1 MARRNRRIFKTKKD
15 KVIKKNLVRNTLI
28 ILILIVFLFVIY
40 RFNFST
46 KSELVDAIKIN
57 FKEYGEDISLE
68 NSEIDLEVFTDR
80 NGEKYIILPDQING
94 YYVNQYYITDNR
106 VQNKVKEENSNVI
119 INTITD
125 EIQNVVENILPEN
138 TESQVND
145 TNEIK
150 SENVMQTEKI
160 AGLRKKFL
168 TSNDLEE
175 SEEEKEKSEDNTNTV
190 VENVESTN
198 TVVENTVSTN
208 TIVENEISTNTTVA
222 PENEIIENT
231 VVEENKVNNE
241 VNAENTV
248 EENKIDNETIE
259 KPAYNP
265 DTVVEKVGLKP
276 GSKFTVKETSGEDR
290 YSIGDVS
297 IEVEYQ
303 TIKVGDT
310 KLYKQELTFEE
321 NETKFIANGYIPT
334 GYSLNAISIN
344 KSQEEIQNIEMEI
357 KQSEDFKE
365 FHPVFAYN
373 ILFEKDGNVYEPTEF
388 APSINVKA
396 ISTTHL
402 NNVKNE
408 LNVKLVRFKNNDIA
422 LMSLE
427 NEVLD
432 VIEEFKNEDVEFG
445 FDSVEMDT
453 DKFVEYTYVAIAEDI
468 RTEEQI
474 VIDTYESDKNFYLGK
489 NYTDNKD
496 GNNTGKYTE
505 DNLAK
510 VTVNYHSIPEN
521 PITGNEDSENF
532 IDYSKINVTSVRE
545 PLTGM
550 PANTADCKVTIEVN
564 SDVEVGSN
572 WRMQVTFKDSRYNSN
587 FDIIESSAYKKID
600 YRTFELSSSAGNQLI
615 DNKIEVLV
623 RVEGSRTTPSNLV
636 LALKPDSVNLVT
648 IENYDYEMSQI
659 SASISANENEKQNL
673 VSYKTCLPIIDGK
686 ISFELIDNPFMNRP
700 VATKRYS
707 DSLKPGEEVLLGFDG
722 WKNDAYTIS
731 INNNTK
737 VQKAEIPVSPENK
750 EITVDLYADWKIA
763 NVVFMKQG
771 GTGDGRTLGQELGSW
786 NDAINKLNENPKYA
800 SNASDRELNIIIVS
814 GGEINSDNSDNKAF
828 KKADVGY
835 TVTSLYDGH
844 DYRLNE
850 NAKVKLTYNVEIEND
865 LQMAFLNITGSGNY
879 NENNSENFKEYN
891 NNGTQK
897 YHWTISGNSYNLRI
911 GRGMTPLNVS
921 DTTTTFA
928 QVQGGSGEKEE
939 YKTVIESGRYSNVYV
954 ENGND
959 STSKNRNVLAN
970 FVLGADYDKA
980 LNNNENLNIY
990 YRLTARYEK
999 GIVSTISNSDT
1010 IYNIC
1015 VKSGKI
1021 GIDFYEQYGETGSEQ
1036 NLAGTAGIAIAGYTN
1051 GDNTTSSYDKGNR
1064 VLTVEGGQIVNITSG
1079 LCVNSNYANLANTHI
1094 YIKGSGANIQYISAG
1109 SFQLNTA
1116 GDRILQMTDGI
1127 VQYAIAGG
1135 INGCASKD
1143 GAGTLN
1149 GNTLLYIGG
1158 NATIGGDDRLVNKK
1172 FSPTADKIYDLEYG
1186 NVLGA
1191 GNGKSGNATAG
1202 NLNSSHVIIDGNA
1215 KILKNVYGGGNFGK
1229 VAQNSKVDILG
1240 GTIGGNVYGGSN
1252 QNGVDG
1258 NVEINM
1264 KNGTVDGTVYGG
1276 SNVNGTVKGNAK
1288 ITLSGGTVNANNEGK
1303 DAIFVGGCG
1312 LGTSVNG
1319 TSQIIVNND
1328 SNNVNI
1334 TGNIYGGSEM
1344 GAVDGISAITV
1355 NQKSE
1360 DRNINIAG
1368 NIYGAGKGNNV
1379 RPATN
1384 KEVSVTI
1391 DGGRYENL
1399 KVFGGANI
1407 NGTITGNIT
1416 VKVGEKA
1423 PTYVNEVYAGGNNAQ
1438 VKCTDNKPYKN
1449 EMYLYENAEVGNAYS
1464 GGNNAGVEE
1473 SRTIAMYVKGKAR
1486 NIYGGSNSAGTVG
1499 ETLIKCENTE
1509 NVGNVY
1515 GGGFG
1520 ENTVAKKTTVE
1531 LLNSIVENVYGGGEL
1546 GNVDGET
1553 SVRISSTTVNGS
1565 AFAAGKGDERNACNK
1580 ALVKGPTKIIAE
1592 GTTIIKNNLFG
1603 GGDAANVG
1611 AIGDTSTDQIAG
1623 ADSYVYISGAT
1634 INGSVYGGSN
1644 QAKIFGNANLFIGK
1658 SAIDQGYEQGKI
1670 EISGTIFGG
1679 GESRTGS
1686 DVFDYNFKS
1695 INGNIKINL
1704 DGTDYDTTENNSI
1717 NIKGSIFG
1725 SGNASSAAKDGDITI
1740 KNYGSRENKIIKKGI
1755 SVQRATNVVID
1766 NSVMN
1771 LEGTTDSTNT
1781 YFKDVA
1787 YAFNIIGKLTIK
1799 NGTMLYLEN
1808 GANRLS
1814 SFYSMVDKDGSEVP
1828 AEVTFSEDGIT
1839 VTKNV
1844 DNRIY
1849 LYNGSNLNISARE
1862 DVQGEY
1868 GHVEGMTFF
1877 GVYQGENLYSG
1888 IYDENYQI
1896 GKAPEWGERNFTTS
1910 YVLGLHQRDPEH
1922 DITKNGFYTTYEIL
1936 TPEADKLQKENNLTS
1951 DQYNSTG
1958 SYYGYIEPTP
1968 KDYQYYAW
1976 YTGLNRL
1983 KRIEITADSLIV
1995 TNYSTLGAVDVS
2007 LKELDAIKKNGTLTI
2022 QDFSVNWEDD
2032 NITLVDKSEIENI
2045 SEDANTKFA
2054 LAMKTGNAGWASDA
2068 NTNFKYDDG
2077 KGSFTGDEQYTFENA
2092 DTTTTVGLY
2101 LYHSKNVEIEEN
2113 KKLGTGEILM
2123 NLTYME
2129 GPNLYTVEVVIHLS
2143 MSMQL
2148 DKDTGYNAAITP
2160 GVKYDL
2166 FTTSATDITT
2176 DSSFSTFLELS
2187 QRNFRD
2193 QIINGSKRDDEYYQK
2208 LTRVLNTSYML
2219 PEKTNITMVD
2229 LSKNNEPKFYYY
2241 TVKTPQNIFY
2251 LKDFIAMGSKD
2262 GDKKELYNE
2271 TLMNNSYYDSN
2282 LKFHYEAF
2290 IFIVDFKDVDFPEG
2304 ENAKI
2309 TSDPEMTIELH
2320 SEQLNDANIPE
2331 LNIGLI
2337 SSQLSA
2343 HRTKYNVYRANSQN
2357 GVSISPR
2364 IQNLYVGNTAS
2375 ITVGTSFSTEQ
2386 VEGATPTNT
2395 QYFNKKLGAVVT
2407 LTKDGREVQG
2417 SELLGTW
2424 IEIDGARYHP
2434 RSDGTIRVKLNDI
2447 VANVSKRLVIN
2458 ATNSSLASGAY
2469 KLSIKTFASADG
2481 KYYGT
2486 EKHLAEDTI
2495 DLNIVNNRYG
2505 LNSKLPDNQAV
2516 IDCSTG
2522 LTLNEQGYAS
2532 RDEET
2537 SNTLDVQLEYN
2548 STLTT
2553 PYITV
2558 ALERREYGEKGEI
2571 TTEKIYNKNYQTVD
2585 LADYVELIS
2594 EDGQV
2599 LTKAPKEI
2607 TNEGRIEYEAVS
2619 TENIK
2624 SNSSSLGD
2632 AVFNLKYKIK
2642 PPADGEKLVT
2652 GTYRL
2657 VFTLYDISQEEREVV
2672 INPDTNTSETLPII
2686 PGTNTTTNTS
2696 ITKPDITHEIVTV
2709 YKPIGDVFS
2718 YIIIK

>member
-68 NSEIDLEVFTDR
+68 NSEIDLEVFTDT

-125 EIQNVVENILPEN
+125 EIQN
-138 TESQVND
+138 
-145 TNEIK
+145 
-150 SENVMQTEKI
+150 
-160 AGLRKKFL
+160 
-168 TSNDLEE
+168 
-175 SEEEKEKSEDNTNTV
+175 
-190 VENVESTN
+190 
-198 TVVENTVSTN
+198 VVENTVSTN

-344 KSQEEIQNIEMEI
+344 KSQEEIKNIEMEI

-396 ISTTHL
+396 ISTIHL

-572 WRMQVTFKDSRYNSN
+572 WRMQVTFKDSRYNNN

-659 SASISANENEKQNL
+659 SASISADENEKQNL

-707 DSLKPGEEVLLGFDG
+707 DSTKPEEEVLLGFDG
-722 WKNDAYTIS
+722 WKNSAYNIS

-737 VQKAEIPVSPENK
+737 VQKLEIPASLENK
-750 EITVDLYADWKIA
+750 EITLDLYADWKIA

-771 GTGDGRTLGQELGSW
+771 GTGDGKTLGNEVGSW
-786 NDAINKLNENPKYA
+786 NEAINKLNQNPKYA

-814 GGEINSDNSDNKAF
+814 GGEIGSDNTNNKAF
-828 KKADVGY
+828 GKANVGY
-835 TVTSLYDGH
+835 TVTSLYNSH

-850 NAKVKLTYNVEIEND
+850 NAKIKLNYNVEIEND
-865 LQMAFLNITGSGNY
+865 LQMAFLNIAGSENY
-879 NENNSENFKEYN
+879 NENNPTDFI
-891 NNGTQK
+891 
-897 YHWTISGNSYNLRI
+897 YHDVNRKFNYTIIGNSYNLRI
-911 GRGMTPLNVS
+911 GRGMTPLNAS
-921 DTTTTFA
+921 ESTTTFA
-928 QVQGGSGEKEE
+928 QLQGAGGENKE
-939 YKTVIESGRYSNVYV
+939 YKTVIESGKYSNIFV
-954 ENGND
+954 EKG
-959 STSKNRNVLAN
+959 KNPNAPKSDRQVLATCII
-970 FVLGADYDKA
+970 GSDYDKA
-980 LNNNENLNIY
+980 LNNNEDLKVY
-990 YRLTARYEK
+990 YRLLARDDAR
-999 GIVSTISNSDT
+999 GIISTISDT
-1010 IYNIC
+1010 EDKIYDIYI
-1015 VKSGKI
+1015 KSGKI
-1021 GIDFYEQYGETGSEQ
+1021 GTDSYEKYTSTEANQYFAS
-1036 NLAGTAGIAIAGYTN
+1036 TAGIMLSGS
-1051 GDNTTSSYDKGNR
+1051 TTDSQTISYDKGNR
-1064 VLTVEGGQIVNITSG
+1064 ILTVEGGQIANLTGG
-1079 LCVNSNYANLANTHI
+1079 LCSSPNNLTNTYI
-1094 YIKGSGANIQYISAG
+1094 YVKGSGANIQYISGG
-1109 SFQLNTA
+1109 SVMTTTS
-1116 GDRILQMTDGI
+1116 GDKIIQMTDGI
-1127 VQYAIAGG
+1127 VQYSIVGG
-1135 INGCASKD
+1135 INGYESST
-1143 GAGTLN
+1143 GN
-1149 GNTLLYIGG
+1149 GILTGNALIYLGG
-1158 NATIGGDDRLVNKK
+1158 NATVGGDGRLANKK
-1172 FSPTADKIYDLEYG
+1172 YSPDKESIYKLEYG

-1191 GNGKSGNATAG
+1191 GNGKNGEVDVG
-1202 NLNSSHVIIDGNA
+1202 KLNSSHVIIDGNA

-1229 VAQNSKVDILG
+1229 VAQNSKIDILG

-1258 NVEINM
+1258 NIEINI
-1264 KNGTVDGTVYGG
+1264 KNGIVDGTIYGG

-1288 ITLSGGTVNANNEGK
+1288 ITLSGGSVNANNEGK
-1303 DAIFVGGCG
+1303 DAIFIGGCG
-1312 LGTSVNG
+1312 LATSVNG
-1319 TSQIIVNND
+1319 TSQVIVNND

-1334 TGNIYGGSEM
+1334 AGNIYGGSEM

-1355 NQKSE
+1355 NSKNE

-1438 VKCTDNKPYKN
+1438 VKCTDSKPYKN
-1449 EMYLYENAEVGNAYS
+1449 EMYLYENAEVGNAFN

-1611 AIGDTSTDQIAG
+1611 AIGDTSTEQIAG

-1658 SAIDQGYEQGKI
+1658 SAINEGYEQGKI
-1670 EISGTIFGG
+1670 EISDTIFGG

-1814 SFYSMVDKDGSEVP
+1814 SFYSMVDKDGTEVP

-1888 IYDENYQI
+1888 IYDENYEI
-1896 GKAPEWGERNFTTS
+1896 GKAPVWGERNFTTS

-1922 DITKNGFYTTYEIL
+1922 DITKNGFYTAYEIL

-1976 YTGLNRL
+1976 YTGLNL
-1983 KRIEITADSLIV
+1983 SLIH
-1995 TNYSTLGAVDVS
+1995 
-2007 LKELDAIKKNGTLTI
+2007 I
-2022 QDFSVNWEDD
+2022 
-2032 NITLVDKSEIENI
+2032 
-2045 SEDANTKFA
+2045 
-2054 LAMKTGNAGWASDA
+2054 
-2068 NTNFKYDDG
+2068 
-2077 KGSFTGDEQYTFENA
+2077 
-2092 DTTTTVGLY
+2092 
-2101 LYHSKNVEIEEN
+2101 
-2113 KKLGTGEILM
+2113 
-2123 NLTYME
+2123 
-2129 GPNLYTVEVVIHLS
+2129 
-2143 MSMQL
+2143 
-2148 DKDTGYNAAITP
+2148 
-2160 GVKYDL
+2160 
-2166 FTTSATDITT
+2166 
-2176 DSSFSTFLELS
+2176 
-2187 QRNFRD
+2187 
-2193 QIINGSKRDDEYYQK
+2193 
-2208 LTRVLNTSYML
+2208 
-2219 PEKTNITMVD
+2219 
-2229 LSKNNEPKFYYY
+2229 
-2241 TVKTPQNIFY
+2241 
-2251 LKDFIAMGSKD
+2251 
-2262 GDKKELYNE
+2262 
-2271 TLMNNSYYDSN
+2271 
-2282 LKFHYEAF
+2282 
-2290 IFIVDFKDVDFPEG
+2290 
-2304 ENAKI
+2304 
-2309 TSDPEMTIELH
+2309 
-2320 SEQLNDANIPE
+2320 
-2331 LNIGLI
+2331 
-2337 SSQLSA
+2337 
-2343 HRTKYNVYRANSQN
+2343 
-2357 GVSISPR
+2357 
-2364 IQNLYVGNTAS
+2364 
-2375 ITVGTSFSTEQ
+2375 
-2386 VEGATPTNT
+2386 
-2395 QYFNKKLGAVVT
+2395 
-2407 LTKDGREVQG
+2407 
-2417 SELLGTW
+2417 
-2424 IEIDGARYHP
+2424 
-2434 RSDGTIRVKLNDI
+2434 
-2447 VANVSKRLVIN
+2447 
-2458 ATNSSLASGAY
+2458 
-2469 KLSIKTFASADG
+2469 
-2481 KYYGT
+2481 
-2486 EKHLAEDTI
+2486 
-2495 DLNIVNNRYG
+2495 
-2505 LNSKLPDNQAV
+2505 
-2516 IDCSTG
+2516 
-2522 LTLNEQGYAS
+2522 
-2532 RDEET
+2532 
-2537 SNTLDVQLEYN
+2537 
-2548 STLTT
+2548 
-2553 PYITV
+2553 
-2558 ALERREYGEKGEI
+2558 
-2571 TTEKIYNKNYQTVD
+2571 
-2585 LADYVELIS
+2585 
-2594 EDGQV
+2594 
-2599 LTKAPKEI
+2599 
-2607 TNEGRIEYEAVS
+2607 
-2619 TENIK
+2619 
-2624 SNSSSLGD
+2624 
-2632 AVFNLKYKIK
+2632 
-2642 PPADGEKLVT
+2642 
-2652 GTYRL
+2652 
-2657 VFTLYDISQEEREVV
+2657 
-2672 INPDTNTSETLPII
+2672 
-2686 PGTNTTTNTS
+2686 
-2696 ITKPDITHEIVTV
+2696 
-2709 YKPIGDVFS
+2709 
-2718 YIIIK
+2718 

>member
-1 MARRNRRIFKTKKD
+1 MARRNRRILKTKKN
-15 KVIKKNLVRNTLI
+15 KVIQKNLVRNILI

-57 FKEYGEDISLE
+57 FKEYGEEISLE
-68 NSEIDLEVFTDR
+68 NSEMDLEVFTDT

-94 YYVNQYYITDNR
+94 YYVNQYYITENR
-106 VQNKVKEENSNVI
+106 VQDKVTEENKTVTT
-119 INTITD
+119 NTVVN
-125 EIQNVVENILPEN
+125 EIQNNIENIFVDDTEN
-138 TESQVND
+138 QING
-145 TNEIK
+145 
-150 SENVMQTEKI
+150 ENIVQTQEI
-160 AGLRKKFL
+160 AGFKKYFF
-168 TSNDLEE
+168 TSNDLEKG
-175 SEEEKEKSEDNTNTV
+175 EEKVETTNTV
-190 VENVESTN
+190 EEKIETNNTVPSENVVSTN
-198 TVVENTVSTN
+198 TVITNETSTN
-208 TIVENEISTNTTVA
+208 TIVLPENKTTENTVIDENKVNNEIN
-222 PENEIIENT
+222 IENT
-231 VVEENKVNNE
+231 VVEENKV
-241 VNAENTV
+241 
-248 EENKIDNETIE
+248 DNEIGE
-259 KPAYNP
+259 KPTYNT
-265 DTVVEKVGLKP
+265 DTVAQKVGLKP
-276 GSKFTVKETSGEDR
+276 GSKFTVKETNGEDR

-321 NETKFIANGYIPT
+321 NETKFIADGYIPA

-344 KSQEEIQNIEMEI
+344 KTQEEIQNIEMEI
-357 KQSEDFKE
+357 KQTEDFKD

-373 ILFEKDGNVYEPTEF
+373 ILFEKDGDIYEPTEF
-388 APSINVKA
+388 APSISVKA

-427 NEVLD
+427 NEENVASD
-432 VIEEFKNEDVEFG
+432 VIEEFRNEDVEFG

-453 DKFVEYTYVAIAEDI
+453 DKFAEYTYVAIAEDI
-468 RTEEQI
+468 RTEDQI
-474 VIDTYESDKNFYLGK
+474 TIDTYESDKNFYLGK

-521 PITGNEDSENF
+521 PITGNEMLENSIDS
-532 IDYSKINVTSVRE
+532 SKITVNCSEGERINPKMLDIFVTVKISDDVKISSDWIMRVYLNMNSNYNIVELDGYNVTNNNKE
-545 PLTGM
+545 F
-550 PANTADCKVTIEVN
+550 TI
-564 SDVEVGSN
+564 SSN
-572 WRMQVTFKDSRYNSN
+572 
-587 FDIIESSAYKKID
+587 E
-600 YRTFELSSSAGNQLI
+600 GNQLNNNEI
-615 DNKIEVLV
+615 TIKV
-623 RVEGSRTTPSNLV
+623 RIRNDGRGTYPTFSSISVSSENITFSN
-636 LALKPDSVNLVT
+636 
-648 IENYDYEMSQI
+648 IENCDYQMSQV
-659 SASISANENEKQNL
+659 SASISADENEKQNL

-686 ISFELIDNPFMNRP
+686 ISFELIDNPFMDRP

-707 DSLKPGEEVLLGFDG
+707 DSSKADENVLLGFDG

-737 VQKAEIPVSPENK
+737 VQSAEVPVTPGSK

-771 GTGDGRTLGQELGSW
+771 GTGNGKMLGQEVGSW
-786 NDAINKLNENPKYA
+786 NDAISVLTQNPRYA
-800 SNASDRELNIIIVS
+800 SNASDRELNIIIVTGGTIDDTKS
-814 GGEINSDNSDNKAF
+814 GVNNVYSAF
-828 KKADVGY
+828 QESSVGY

-844 DYRLNE
+844 DYRINE
-850 NAKVKLTYNVEIEND
+850 NAIIKIAHNVDVKND

-879 NENNSENFKEYN
+879 NENNPTNFINYDTNKPFNY
-891 NNGTQK
+891 
-897 YHWTISGNSYNLRI
+897 TISGNSYNLRI
-911 GRGMTPLNVS
+911 GRGMTPLS
-921 DTTTTFA
+921 LTKTTTTFA
-928 QVQGGSGEKEE
+928 QLQGAGGERNE
-939 YKTVIESGRYSNVYV
+939 YKTVVESGKYSNIFV
-954 ENGND
+954 EQGNPGSSSSPKD
-959 STSKNRNVLAN
+959 RQILAT
-970 FVLGADYDKA
+970 FVLGSDYDKA
-980 LNNNENLNIY
+980 LNNNDDLNIY
-990 YRLTARYEK
+990 YRLLARDNAK
-999 GIVSTISNSDT
+999 GIISTISDSENK
-1010 IYNIC
+1010 IYDIY

-1021 GIDFYEQYGETGSEQ
+1021 GIDSYEQYTETGAQQYFASTSGIM
-1036 NLAGTAGIAIAGYTN
+1036 LAGAVQVDYIS
-1051 GDNTTSSYDKGNR
+1051 TTYDKGDR
-1064 VLTVEGGQIVNITSG
+1064 VLTVEGGQIANLTGG
-1079 LCVNSNYANLANTHI
+1079 LCVNQSYANLANTYI
-1094 YIKGSGANIQYISAG
+1094 YIKGSGANIQYVSGG
-1109 SFQLNTA
+1109 SVMTTTS
-1116 GDRILQMTDGI
+1116 GDKIIQMTDGI
-1127 VQYAIAGG
+1127 VQYSIIGG
-1135 INGCASKD
+1135 INGNESS
-1143 GAGTLN
+1143 AGN
-1149 GNTLLYIGG
+1149 GILTGNALVYFGG
-1158 NATIGGDDRLVNKK
+1158 NATVGGDGRLINKK
-1172 FSPTADKIYDLEYG
+1172 YSPTQDAIYGLEYG
-1186 NVLGA
+1186 NILGA
-1191 GNGKSGNATAG
+1191 GNGKEGNEDAG
-1202 NLNSSHVIIDGNA
+1202 KLNSSHVIIDGNA

-1240 GTIGGNVYGGSN
+1240 GNIGGNVYGGSN
-1252 QNGVDG
+1252 QNGVEG
-1258 NVEINM
+1258 NAEINM
-1264 KNGTVDGTVYGG
+1264 KNGVVNGTIYGG
-1276 SNVNGTVKGNAK
+1276 SNVRGTVKGNSK
-1288 ITLSGGTVNANNEGK
+1288 ITLSGGTINANNEGK
-1303 DAIFVGGCG
+1303 DAIFIGGCG
-1312 LGTSVNG
+1312 LDTRING
-1319 TSQIIVNND
+1319 TSQVIVNND

-1334 TGNIYGGSEM
+1334 SGNIYGGSEM
-1344 GAVDGISAITV
+1344 GAIDGISAITV
-1355 NQKSE
+1355 NQKNE
-1360 DRNINIAG
+1360 DRKINITG
-1368 NIYGAGKGNNV
+1368 DIYGAGKGNNV

-1391 DGGRYENL
+1391 DGGTYDNL
-1399 KVFGGANI
+1399 RVFGGANI

-1416 VKVGEKA
+1416 VKVGEKL
-1423 PTYVNEVYAGGNNAQ
+1423 PTYINEVYGGGNNAI

-1449 EMYLYENAEVGNAYS
+1449 EVYLYENAEIGNVFN
-1464 GGNNAGVEE
+1464 GGNNAGIEE
-1473 SRTIAMYVKGKAR
+1473 NRQIIAMYVNGKAH

-1499 ETLIKCENTE
+1499 ETLIRCENAE
-1509 NVGNVY
+1509 NIGNVY

-1531 LLNSIVENVYGGGEL
+1531 LINSTVENVYGGGEL
-1546 GNVDGET
+1546 GSVDGET
-1553 SVRISSTTVNGS
+1553 SVRISSSTINGS

-1611 AIGDTSTDQIAG
+1611 ATGDTSTEQIAG

-1634 INGSVYGGSN
+1634 VGGSVYGGSN

-1658 SAIDQGYEQGKI
+1658 SAINEGYEQGKI
-1670 EISGTIFGG
+1670 EIADTIFGG

-1704 DGTDYDTTENNSI
+1704 DGTDYDTSENNSI
-1717 NIKGSIFG
+1717 NINGSIFG

-1740 KNYGSRENKIIKKGI
+1740 KNYGSRENNIKKGI

-1787 YAFNIIGKLTIK
+1787 YAFNIVGKLTIK
-1799 NGTMLYLEN
+1799 NGTVLYLKN

-1877 GVYQGENLYSG
+1877 GVYQGDNLYSG

-1896 GKAPEWGERNFTTS
+1896 GNAPEWSERNFTTS

-1951 DQYNSTG
+1951 DQYESTG

-2101 LYHSKNVEIEEN
+2101 LYHSKNVEIQEN

-2123 NLTYME
+2123 NLSYME
-2129 GPNLYTVEVVIHLS
+2129 GPNLYTVEVVIHIS

-2193 QIINGSKRDDEYYQK
+2193 QIINGSKKNDEYYEK
-2208 LTRVLNTSYML
+2208 LTRILNTSYSL
-2219 PEKTNITMVD
+2219 PAKTTITMVD
-2229 LSKNNEPKFYYY
+2229 LSKNNEPRFYYY
-2241 TVKTPQNIFY
+2241 TVKSPQNVFY

-2262 GDKKELYNE
+2262 GEQKELYNE
-2271 TLMNNSYYDSN
+2271 TLMNNKYYDSN

-2290 IFIVDFKDVDFPEG
+2290 IFIVDFKDVDFPDG

-2309 TSDPEMTIELH
+2309 TQDPEMTIELH

-2337 SSQLSA
+2337 SSQLSS
-2343 HRTKYNVYRANSQN
+2343 HRTKYNVYKANSQS
-2357 GVSISPR
+2357 GVSVSPR
-2364 IQNLYVGNTAS
+2364 MQNLYVGNTTS
-2375 ITVGTSFSTEQ
+2375 ITVGTTFSTEQ

-2407 LTKDGREVQG
+2407 LTKDGRDIQG

-2424 IEIDGARYHP
+2424 LEIDGSRYHP
-2434 RSDGTIRVKLNDI
+2434 RSDGTIRVNLNDI

-2516 IDCSTG
+2516 IDCTTG

-2537 SNTLDVQLEYN
+2537 SDTLDIQLEYN

-2558 ALERREYGEKGEI
+2558 SLERREYGERGEI
-2571 TTEKIYNKNYQTVD
+2571 TTEKIYNRNYQPVD
-2585 LADYVELIS
+2585 LAEYVELIS
-2594 EDGQV
+2594 EDGKV
-2599 LTKAPKEI
+2599 LTEAPKEI
-2607 TNEGRIEYEAVS
+2607 TDEGRIEYEAVNTDS
-2619 TENIK
+2619 IK
-2624 SNSSSLGD
+2624 SQSSSLGD

-2642 PPADGEKLVT
+2642 PPANGEKLVT

-2657 VFTLYDISQEEREVV
+2657 VFTLYDISKEEREVI
-2672 INPDTNTSETLPII
+2672 INPDTNTSEILPII
-2686 PGTNTTTNTS
+2686 PGTNTTNTS
-2696 ITKPDITHEIVTV
+2696 VSRPDISHEIVTV
-2709 YKPIGDVFS
+2709 YKTIGDVFS
-2718 YIIIK
+2718 YVIIK

>member
-1 MARRNRRIFKTKKD
+1 MARRNRRILKTKKN
-15 KVIKKNLVRNTLI
+15 KVIQKNLVRNILI

-57 FKEYGEDISLE
+57 FKEYGEEISLE
-68 NSEIDLEVFTDR
+68 NSEMDLEVFTDT

-94 YYVNQYYITDNR
+94 YYVNQYYITENR
-106 VQNKVKEENSNVI
+106 VQDKVTEENKTVTT
-119 INTITD
+119 NTVVN
-125 EIQNVVENILPEN
+125 EIQNNIENIFVDDTEN
-138 TESQVND
+138 QING
-145 TNEIK
+145 
-150 SENVMQTEKI
+150 ENIVQTQEI
-160 AGLRKKFL
+160 AGLKKYFF
-168 TSNDLEE
+168 TSNDLEKG
-175 SEEEKEKSEDNTNTV
+175 EEKVETTNTV
-190 VENVESTN
+190 EEKIETNNTVPSENVVSTN
-198 TVVENTVSTN
+198 TVITNETSTN
-208 TIVENEISTNTTVA
+208 TIVLPENKTTENTVIDENKVNNEIN
-222 PENEIIENT
+222 IENT
-231 VVEENKVNNE
+231 VVEENKV
-241 VNAENTV
+241 
-248 EENKIDNETIE
+248 DNEIVE
-259 KPAYNP
+259 KPTYNT
-265 DTVVEKVGLKP
+265 DTVAQKVGLKP
-276 GSKFTVKETSGEDR
+276 GSKFTVKETNGEDR

-321 NETKFIANGYIPT
+321 NETKFIADGYIPA

-344 KSQEEIQNIEMEI
+344 KTQEEIQNIEMEI
-357 KQSEDFKE
+357 KQTEDFKD

-373 ILFEKDGNVYEPTEF
+373 ILFEKDGDIYEPTEL
-388 APSINVKA
+388 APSISVKA

-427 NEVLD
+427 NEENVASD
-432 VIEEFKNEDVEFG
+432 VIEEFRNEDVEFG

-453 DKFVEYTYVAIAEDI
+453 DRFAEYTYVAIAEDI
-468 RTEEQI
+468 RTEDQI
-474 VIDTYESDKNFYLGK
+474 TIDTYESDKNFYLGK

-521 PITGNEDSENF
+521 PITGNENLEN
-532 IDYSKINVTSVRE
+532 KIENLTVTSARQ
-545 PLTGM
+545 PLTGL
-550 PANTADCKVTIEVN
+550 PANTADCKVTIEVD
-564 SDVEVGSN
+564 STVTISPD
-572 WRMQVTFKDSRYNSN
+572 WKIKVTFKDSRYNTN
-587 FDIIESSAYKKID
+587 FDIIESSEYTKID

-615 DNKIEVLV
+615 NNKIEVIV
-623 RVEGSRTTPSNLV
+623 RVKGSRTTPSALV
-636 LALKPDSVNLVT
+636 LALNQDSVEFFN
-648 IENYDYEMSQI
+648 IENYDYQMSQI
-659 SASISANENEKQNL
+659 SASISADENEKQNL

-707 DSLKPGEEVLLGFDG
+707 DSSKADERVLLGFDG
-722 WKNDAYTIS
+722 WKNDNYSIS
-731 INNNTK
+731 INDNTK
-737 VQKAEIPVSPENK
+737 VQKAEIPVTTGSK
-750 EITVDLYADWKIA
+750 EITVDFYADWKIA

-771 GTGDGRTLGQELGSW
+771 GSGTNDGSALGQEVGSW
-786 NDAINKLNENPKYA
+786 SSAISKLNEKAKHA
-800 SNASDRELNIIIVS
+800 SNASDRELNIIIVT
-814 GGEINSDNSDNKAF
+814 GGEINSDSTNNKAF
-828 KKADVGY
+828 GKANVGY
-835 TVTSLYDGH
+835 TVTSLYDSH
-844 DYRLNE
+844 DYRLE
-850 NAKVKLTYNVEIEND
+850 EDAKIKLTYNVELEND

-879 NENNSENFKEYN
+879 NENNPDNFSDYKV
-891 NNGTQK
+891 GTSTLK
-897 YHWTISGNSYNLRI
+897 FNYTISGNSYNLRI
-911 GRGMTPLNVS
+911 GRGMTPLNAS
-921 DTTTTFA
+921 EATSTFA
-928 QVQGGSGEKEE
+928 QVQGGSGERQE
-939 YKTVIESGRYSNVYV
+939 YRTVIESGKYSNIYV
-954 ENGND
+954 ENGNN
-959 STSKNRNVLAN
+959 TTLNNRNILATL
-970 FVLGADYDKA
+970 VIGSDYDKV
-980 LNNNENLNIY
+980 LNNNDDLNIY
-990 YRLTARYEK
+990 YKLLARYEK
-999 GIVSTISNSDT
+999 GIISTISDT
-1010 IYNIC
+1010 EDKIYDIYIKC
-1015 VKSGKI
+1015 GKI
-1021 GIDFYEQYGETGSEQ
+1021 GIEFFEKYTETGALQ
-1036 NLAGTAGIAIAGYTN
+1036 TLAGTSGIVLAGFTN
-1051 GDNTTSSYDKGNR
+1051 GDNTSTSYDKGNR
-1064 VLTVEGGQIVNITSG
+1064 VLTVEGGQIANITGG
-1079 LCVNSNYANLANTHI
+1079 LCVNQTYSNLANSYI

-1109 SFQLNTA
+1109 SFQLNTS
-1116 GDRILQMTDGI
+1116 GDKILQMTDGI
-1127 VQYAIAGG
+1127 VQYGIAGG
-1135 INGCASKD
+1135 INGYESSD
-1143 GAGTLN
+1143 GNGILN

-1158 NATIGGDDRLVNKK
+1158 NATIGGEGRLINNKY
-1172 FSPTADKIYDLEYG
+1172 SPTGESIYGLEYG
-1186 NVLGA
+1186 NILGA
-1191 GNGKSGNATAG
+1191 GNGKNGNVDAG
-1202 NLNSSHVIIDGNA
+1202 KVNTSHVIIDGNA
-1215 KILKNVYGGGNFGK
+1215 QILKNVYGGGNFGK

-1240 GTIGGNVYGGSN
+1240 GNIGGNVYGGSN
-1252 QNGVDG
+1252 QNGVEG
-1258 NVEINM
+1258 NAEINM
-1264 KNGTVDGTVYGG
+1264 KNGVVNGTIYGG
-1276 SNVNGTVKGNAK
+1276 SNVRGTVKGNSK
-1288 ITLSGGTVNANNEGK
+1288 ITLSGGTINANNEGK
-1303 DAIFVGGCG
+1303 DAIFIGGCG
-1312 LGTSVNG
+1312 LDTRING
-1319 TSQIIVNND
+1319 TSQVIVNND

-1334 TGNIYGGSEM
+1334 SGNIYGGSEM
-1344 GAVDGISAITV
+1344 GAIDGISAITV
-1355 NQKSE
+1355 NQKNE
-1360 DRNINIAG
+1360 DRKINITG
-1368 NIYGAGKGNNV
+1368 DIYGAGKGNNV

-1391 DGGRYENL
+1391 DGGTYNNL
-1399 KVFGGANI
+1399 RVFGGANI
-1407 NGTITGNIT
+1407 NGTISGNIT
-1416 VKVGEKA
+1416 VKIGENI
-1423 PTYVNEVYAGGNNAQ
+1423 PTYVQEVYGGGNNAI
-1438 VKCTDNKPYKN
+1438 VKCTDNKSYKN
-1449 EMYLYENAEVGNAYS
+1449 EMYLYENAEIGNAFN
-1464 GGNNAGVEE
+1464 GGNNAGIEE
-1473 SRTIAMYVKGKAR
+1473 NRQIIAMYVNGKGH

-1499 ETLIKCENTE
+1499 ETLIRCENAE
-1509 NVGNVY
+1509 NIGNVY

-1531 LLNSIVENVYGGGEL
+1531 LINSTVENVYGGGEL
-1546 GNVDGET
+1546 GSVDGET
-1553 SVRISSTTVNGS
+1553 SVRISSSTINGS

-1611 AIGDTSTDQIAG
+1611 ATGDTSTEQIAG

-1634 INGSVYGGSN
+1634 VGGSVYGGSN

-1658 SAIDQGYEQGKI
+1658 SAINEGYEQGKI
-1670 EISGTIFGG
+1670 EIADTIFGG

-1704 DGTDYDTTENNSI
+1704 DGTDYDTSENNSI
-1717 NIKGSIFG
+1717 NINGSIFG

-1740 KNYGSRENKIIKKGI
+1740 KNYGSRENNIKKGI

-1787 YAFNIIGKLTIK
+1787 YAFNIVGKLTIK
-1799 NGTMLYLEN
+1799 NGTVLYLKN

-1877 GVYQGENLYSG
+1877 GVYQGDNLYSG

-1896 GKAPEWGERNFTTS
+1896 GNAPEWSERNFTTS

-1951 DQYNSTG
+1951 DQYESTG

-2077 KGSFTGDEQYTFENA
+2077 KGAFTGDEQYTFENA

-2101 LYHSKNVEIEEN
+2101 LYHSKNVEIQEN

-2123 NLTYME
+2123 NLSYME
-2129 GPNLYTVEVVIHLS
+2129 GPNLYTVEVVIHIS

-2193 QIINGSKRDDEYYQK
+2193 QIINGSKKNDEYYEK
-2208 LTRVLNTSYML
+2208 LTRILNTSYSL
-2219 PEKTNITMVD
+2219 PAKTTITMVD
-2229 LSKNNEPKFYYY
+2229 LSKNNEPRFYYY
-2241 TVKTPQNIFY
+2241 TVKSPQNVFY
-2251 LKDFIAMGSKD
+2251 LKDFIAMGSKE
-2262 GDKKELYNE
+2262 GEQKELYNE
-2271 TLMNNSYYDSN
+2271 TLMNNKYYDSN

-2290 IFIVDFKDVDFPEG
+2290 IFIVDFKDVDFPDG

-2309 TSDPEMTIELH
+2309 TQDPEMTIELH

-2337 SSQLSA
+2337 SSQLSS
-2343 HRTKYNVYRANSQN
+2343 HRTKYNVYKANSQS
-2357 GVSISPR
+2357 GVSVSPR
-2364 IQNLYVGNTAS
+2364 MQNLYVGNTTS
-2375 ITVGTSFSTEQ
+2375 ITVGTTFSTEQ

-2407 LTKDGREVQG
+2407 LTKDGRDIQG

-2424 IEIDGARYHP
+2424 LEIDGSRYHP
-2434 RSDGTIRVKLNDI
+2434 RSDGTIRVNLNDI

-2516 IDCSTG
+2516 IDCTTG

-2537 SNTLDVQLEYN
+2537 SNTLDIQLEYN

-2558 ALERREYGEKGEI
+2558 SLERREYGERGEI
-2571 TTEKIYNKNYQTVD
+2571 TTEKIYNRNYQPVD
-2585 LADYVELIS
+2585 LAEYVELIS
-2594 EDGQV
+2594 EDGMV
-2599 LTKAPKEI
+2599 LTEAPKEI
-2607 TNEGRIEYEAVS
+2607 TDEGRIEYEAVNTDS
-2619 TENIK
+2619 IK
-2624 SNSSSLGD
+2624 SQSSSLGD

-2642 PPADGEKLVT
+2642 PPANGEKLVT

-2657 VFTLYDISQEEREVV
+2657 VFTLYDISKEEREVI
-2672 INPDTNTSETLPII
+2672 INPDTNTSEILPII
-2686 PGTNTTTNTS
+2686 PGTNTTNTS
-2696 ITKPDITHEIVTV
+2696 VSRPDISHEIVTV
-2709 YKPIGDVFS
+2709 YKTIGDVFS

>member
-68 NSEIDLEVFTDR
+68 NSEIDLEVFTDT

-125 EIQNVVENILPEN
+125 EIQN
-138 TESQVND
+138 
-145 TNEIK
+145 
-150 SENVMQTEKI
+150 
-160 AGLRKKFL
+160 
-168 TSNDLEE
+168 
-175 SEEEKEKSEDNTNTV
+175 
-190 VENVESTN
+190 
-198 TVVENTVSTN
+198 VVENTVSTN

-344 KSQEEIQNIEMEI
+344 KSQEEIKNIEMEI

-396 ISTTHL
+396 ISTIHL

-572 WRMQVTFKDSRYNSN
+572 WRMQVTFKDSRYNNN

-659 SASISANENEKQNL
+659 SASISADENEKQNL

-707 DSLKPGEEVLLGFDG
+707 DSTKPEEEVLLGFDG
-722 WKNDAYTIS
+722 WKNSAYNIS

-737 VQKAEIPVSPENK
+737 VQKLEIPASLENK
-750 EITVDLYADWKIA
+750 EITLDLYADWKIA

-771 GTGDGRTLGQELGSW
+771 GTGDGKTLGNEVGSW
-786 NDAINKLNENPKYA
+786 NEAINKLNQNPKYA

-814 GGEINSDNSDNKAF
+814 GGEIGSDNTNNKAF
-828 KKADVGY
+828 GKANVGY
-835 TVTSLYDGH
+835 TVTSLYNSH

-850 NAKVKLTYNVEIEND
+850 NAKIKLNYNVEIEND
-865 LQMAFLNITGSGNY
+865 LQMAFLNIAGSENY
-879 NENNSENFKEYN
+879 NENNPTDFI
-891 NNGTQK
+891 
-897 YHWTISGNSYNLRI
+897 YHDVNRKFNYTIIGNSYNLRI
-911 GRGMTPLNVS
+911 GRGMTPLNAS
-921 DTTTTFA
+921 ESTTTFA
-928 QVQGGSGEKEE
+928 QLQGAGGENKE
-939 YKTVIESGRYSNVYV
+939 YKTVIESGKYSNIFV
-954 ENGND
+954 EKG
-959 STSKNRNVLAN
+959 KNPNAPKSDRQVLATCII
-970 FVLGADYDKA
+970 GSDYDKA
-980 LNNNENLNIY
+980 LNNNEDLKVY
-990 YRLTARYEK
+990 YRLLARDDAR
-999 GIVSTISNSDT
+999 GIISTISDT
-1010 IYNIC
+1010 EDKIYDIYI
-1015 VKSGKI
+1015 KSGKI
-1021 GIDFYEQYGETGSEQ
+1021 GTDSYEKYTSTEANQYFAS
-1036 NLAGTAGIAIAGYTN
+1036 TAGIMLSGS
-1051 GDNTTSSYDKGNR
+1051 TTDSQTISYDKGNR
-1064 VLTVEGGQIVNITSG
+1064 ILTVEGGQIANLTGG
-1079 LCVNSNYANLANTHI
+1079 LCSSPNNLTNTYI
-1094 YIKGSGANIQYISAG
+1094 YVKGSGANIQYISGG
-1109 SFQLNTA
+1109 SVMTTTS
-1116 GDRILQMTDGI
+1116 GDKIIQMTDGI
-1127 VQYAIAGG
+1127 VQYSIVGG
-1135 INGCASKD
+1135 INGYESST
-1143 GAGTLN
+1143 GN
-1149 GNTLLYIGG
+1149 GILTGNALIYLGG
-1158 NATIGGDDRLVNKK
+1158 NATVGGDGRLANKK
-1172 FSPTADKIYDLEYG
+1172 YSPDKESIYKLEYG

-1191 GNGKSGNATAG
+1191 GNGKNGEVDVG
-1202 NLNSSHVIIDGNA
+1202 KLNSSHVIIDGNA

-1229 VAQNSKVDILG
+1229 VAQNSKIDILG

-1258 NVEINM
+1258 NIEINI
-1264 KNGTVDGTVYGG
+1264 KNGIVDGTIYGG

-1288 ITLSGGTVNANNEGK
+1288 ITLSGGSVNANNEGK
-1303 DAIFVGGCG
+1303 DAIFIGGCG
-1312 LGTSVNG
+1312 LATSVNG
-1319 TSQIIVNND
+1319 TSQVIVNND

-1334 TGNIYGGSEM
+1334 AGNIYGGSEM

-1355 NQKSE
+1355 NSKNE

-1438 VKCTDNKPYKN
+1438 VKCTDSKPYKN
-1449 EMYLYENAEVGNAYS
+1449 EMYLYENAEVGNAFN

-1611 AIGDTSTDQIAG
+1611 AIGDTSTEQIAG

-1658 SAIDQGYEQGKI
+1658 SAINEGYEQGKI
-1670 EISGTIFGG
+1670 EISDTIFGG

-1814 SFYSMVDKDGSEVP
+1814 SFYSMVDKDGTEVP

-1888 IYDENYQI
+1888 IYDENYEI
-1896 GKAPEWGERNFTTS
+1896 GKAPVWGERNFTTS

-1922 DITKNGFYTTYEIL
+1922 DITKNGFYTAYEIL

-2054 LAMKTGNAGWASDA
+2054 LAMKTGNVGWASDA
-2068 NTNFKYDDG
+2068 STNFKYEDG
-2077 KGSFTGDEQYTFENA
+2077 KGLFTGDEQYTFENA

-2123 NLTYME
+2123 NLSYME

-2193 QIINGSKRDDEYYQK
+2193 QVINGSKKNDEYYEK

-2241 TVKTPQNIFY
+2241 TVKTAQNVFY

-2424 IEIDGARYHP
+2424 IEIDGTRYHP

-2558 ALERREYGEKGEI
+2558 SLERREYGEKGEI
-2571 TTEKIYNKNYQTVD
+2571 TTEKIYNKNYQSVD

-2594 EDGQV
+2594 EEGQV

-2607 TNEGRIEYEAVS
+2607 ENEGKIEYEAVS

-2642 PPADGEKLVT
+2642 PPLDGEKLVT